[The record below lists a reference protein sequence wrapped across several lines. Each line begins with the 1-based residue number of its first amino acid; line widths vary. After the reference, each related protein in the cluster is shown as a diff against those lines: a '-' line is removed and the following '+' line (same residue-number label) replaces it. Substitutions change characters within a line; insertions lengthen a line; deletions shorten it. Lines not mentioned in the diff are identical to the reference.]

1 MCTTMNKQRLNVV
14 ALHCMWRPREPFKAL
29 DVVEFV
35 RLFGSIDNNKATII
49 CVSAN
54 K

>member
-1 MCTTMNKQRLNVV
+1 MLLGLNV
-14 ALHCMWRPREPFKAL
+14 WRPREPVEAL

-35 RLFGSIDNNKATII
+35 RLFGSIDNKKATII

-54 K
+54 N